1 MQVALCLSEQKISTF
16 PVAKESHKRSRSLSI
31 PGYPTDFRVQ
41 PVYSTKWLLMYIVRP
56 VANESVVLFWK
67 VWIDAAAQVLY
78 SLAMGMGVNLTF
90 ASYNNKN
97 NNILK

>member
-1 MQVALCLSEQKISTF
+1 MPHLNPI
-16 PVAKESHKRSRSLSI
+16 
-31 PGYPTDFRVQ
+31 
-41 PVYSTKWLLMYIVRP
+41 LL
-56 VANESVVLFWK
+56 FK

-90 ASYNNKN
+90 ASYNNKK

>member
-1 MQVALCLSEQKISTF
+1 MKLIHRCDHGSALLSCCV
-16 PVAKESHKRSRSLSI
+16 PLNVLSLI
-31 PGYPTDFRVQ
+31 LDFCMLVSNL
-41 PVYSTKWLLMYIVRP
+41 YLSWLIG
-56 VANESVVLFWK
+56 SFLFTLLK

-90 ASYNNKN
+90 ASYNNKH

>member
-1 MQVALCLSEQKISTF
+1 MK
-16 PVAKESHKRSRSLSI
+16 
-31 PGYPTDFRVQ
+31 G
-41 PVYSTKWLLMYIVRP
+41 LLMCIAWP

>member
-41 PVYSTKWLLMYIVRP
+41 SIQYKVTIDVYSP
-56 VANESVVLFWK
+56 
-67 VWIDAAAQVLY
+67 
-78 SLAMGMGVNLTF
+78 
-90 ASYNNKN
+90 ASS
-97 NNILK
+97 

>member
-1 MQVALCLSEQKISTF
+1 M
-16 PVAKESHKRSRSLSI
+16 I
-31 PGYPTDFRVQ
+31 PLHLMPHLNLT
-41 PVYSTKWLLMYIVRP
+41 LL
-56 VANESVVLFWK
+56 FK

-90 ASYNNKN
+90 ASYNNKK

>member
-1 MQVALCLSEQKISTF
+1 
-16 PVAKESHKRSRSLSI
+16 
-31 PGYPTDFRVQ
+31 
-41 PVYSTKWLLMYIVRP
+41 MYIARP
-56 VANESVVLFWK
+56 VANESVLFWK

>member
-1 MQVALCLSEQKISTF
+1 MPHLNLI
-16 PVAKESHKRSRSLSI
+16 
-31 PGYPTDFRVQ
+31 
-41 PVYSTKWLLMYIVRP
+41 LL
-56 VANESVVLFWK
+56 LK

-90 ASYNNKN
+90 ASYNNKK